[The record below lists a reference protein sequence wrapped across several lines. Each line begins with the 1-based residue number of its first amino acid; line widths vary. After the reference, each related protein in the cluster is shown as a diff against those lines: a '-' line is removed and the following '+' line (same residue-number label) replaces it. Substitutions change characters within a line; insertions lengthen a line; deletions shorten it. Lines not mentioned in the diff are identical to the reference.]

1 MSDPPDFRLEHSE
14 LRGDDEFAEFSN
26 VDLPYFSDWRGS
38 FEKLAW
44 ATDDTALAAAHA
56 RSGWPRPRGRAIP
69 RGRSS
74 STPSRTRTSPS
85 STPATHPSFPPPRTR
100 AP

>member
-26 VDLPYFSDWRGS
+26 VDLPYYSDWRGS

-44 ATDDTALAAAHA
+44 ATDDESLTAA
-56 RSGWPRPRGRAIP
+56 PRRCRDRRGAVR
-69 RGRSS
+69 
-74 STPSRTRTSPS
+74 
-85 STPATHPSFPPPRTR
+85 
-100 AP
+100 